1 MNGSRARWARWL
13 VGAVVVLVVVDVVGG
28 SIAIATDVN
37 DGAEAWGPDARLAA
51 PWQMIVFQILLTGVA
66 ISRRR
71 RGAIGAAVL
80 LAAAALVSAI
90 SGFFD
95 GGFAADS

>member
-51 PWQMIVFQILLTGVA
+51 PWQMIVFQILLTGVV